1 MLPLL
6 SHSRATVIR
15 ASYFYMCEVKSLLF
29 KNGTRVIRTM
39 FIQYRWTYVQN
50 KSKISRGHT
59 LVMNLVNGRL
69 AVQAVVVAV
78 VTMPLF
84 SELIQ
89 LL

>member
-1 MLPLL
+1 
-6 SHSRATVIR
+6 
-15 ASYFYMCEVKSLLF
+15 
-29 KNGTRVIRTM
+29 M

-50 KSKISRGHT
+50 KSKISHGHT
-59 LVMNLVNGRL
+59 LAMKLVNGRL
-69 AVQAVVVAV
+69 TVQAVVVAV